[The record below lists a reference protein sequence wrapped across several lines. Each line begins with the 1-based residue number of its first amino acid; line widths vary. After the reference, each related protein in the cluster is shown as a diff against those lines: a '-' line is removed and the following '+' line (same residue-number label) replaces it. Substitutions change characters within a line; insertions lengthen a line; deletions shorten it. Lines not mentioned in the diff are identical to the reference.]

1 MSLLDISA
9 PSTAPTT
16 NGGGLDNLLN
26 GLVDTNS
33 IVTPAEVP
41 PLTAY
46 EKHGL
51 RVVFT
56 FPTVNPTATTITLLA
71 HNLTNGPIQDFV
83 FQAAVP
89 KTMALALAPP
99 SSAMIPAGGSVTQ
112 QLEVSNPNKAALK
125 MKLKLGFVAG
135 GIPISDQGEVAT
147 FPAILYS

>member
-1 MSLLDISA
+1 M
-9 PSTAPTT
+9 
-16 NGGGLDNLLN
+16 
-26 GLVDTNS
+26 
-33 IVTPAEVP
+33 
-41 PLTAY
+41 
-46 EKHGL
+46 
-51 RVVFT
+51 
-56 FPTVNPTATTITLLA
+56 
-71 HNLTNGPIQDFV
+71 
-83 FQAAVP
+83 QAAVP